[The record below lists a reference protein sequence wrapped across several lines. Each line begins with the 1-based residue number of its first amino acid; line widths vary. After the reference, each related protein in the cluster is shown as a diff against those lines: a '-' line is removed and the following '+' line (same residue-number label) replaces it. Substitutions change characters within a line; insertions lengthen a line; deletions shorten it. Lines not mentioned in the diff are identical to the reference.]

1 MGSLSRKVALSTGL
15 FSQFHTRYFHQLSR
29 SAILRMS
36 LFFSYHTGSLA
47 FGAAIIAVVKLI
59 RITLEY
65 IHKKLK
71 GTLDVDFVLFL
82 VLCKQSGKRNK
93 VSFF

>member
-1 MGSLSRKVALSTGL
+1 
-15 FSQFHTRYFHQLSR
+15 
-29 SAILRMS
+29 MS

-71 GTLDVDFVLFL
+71 GTLEVCFFVYYVNNTRKRIKVKIQSSQFSISTIDVYNLGRFHF
-82 VLCKQSGKRNK
+82 
-93 VSFF
+93 